1 VNLPLLPLSPA
12 AAVAYSVKIAILYSR
27 RACIENDFE
36 DTLQCRLV
44 LVAYLIL
51 LPLIVI
57 LVVVN
62 IVLSFHSLI
71 LIIII

>member
-12 AAVAYSVKIAILYSR
+12 AAVAYSVKIAILCSR
-27 RACIENDFE
+27 IVCIENYFK

-44 LVAYLIL
+44 LVAGLIL

-57 LVVVN
+57 FVVVI

>member
-1 VNLPLLPLSPA
+1 MNLPHLLLLA
-12 AAVAYSVKIAILYSR
+12 AAIAYSVKIAILYSKR
-27 RACIENDFE
+27 VFIENELDK
-36 DTLQCRLV
+36 TLQCRLV
-44 LVAYLIL
+44 LVAGLIL

-57 LVVVN
+57 LVVVI

>member
-12 AAVAYSVKIAILYSR
+12 AAVTYSVKIAILYSR
-27 RACIENDFE
+27 IVCIENYFE
-36 DTLQCRLV
+36 CTLQCRLV
-44 LVAYLIL
+44 LVAGLIL

-57 LVVVN
+57 LVVVI

-71 LIIII
+71 LNIII